1 MNHAQRPTV
10 GEAIRIGYKS
20 LEYVPSYGFL
30 RETMK
35 AFQCNPIDSK
45 NNDNLVFMLFCIYNA
60 GRMYGIRQERAR
72 RKGRQTAP
80 AGQERS

>member
-10 GEAIRIGYKS
+10 AEAIRIGKVSMEFVDAYDFIA
-20 LEYVPSYGFL
+20 EM
-30 RETMK
+30 RD
-35 AFQCNPIDSK
+35 AFQCRPINQDASW
-45 NNDNLVFMLFCIYNA
+45 NLICMMFDCYNA

-72 RKGRQTAP
+72 RKGRQTAQ